1 MGTFHV
7 ELRHFPRV
15 SVRFNQSGTQVGAI
29 VLPWVQ
35 DRVIELDGEKWA
47 PYDAEI
53 TILEG
58 PEIPLERLSM
68 GRGWA
73 TAKREGTD
81 VTERV
86 LGEARAAIADGSAYG
101 GQGEAPAAGAPEP
114 NADASPVEEPSA
126 VSDYPSRASTGA
138 PASSKAAPGSPSE
151 PVTSREVEELLGAEP
166 GRLLAAWRGVAA
178 RTGGL
183 APSESLA
190 LAERE
195 LQREGRGGA

>member
-1 MGTFHV
+1 MATFHV

-53 TILEG
+53 TIVEG

-101 GQGEAPAAGAPEP
+101 GQGSNPAAAPEADAGAP
-114 NADASPVEEPSA
+114 PVEEPVA
-126 VSDYPSRASTGA
+126 ASDYPSLSSAGPIAGAESAEASRA
-138 PASSKAAPGSPSE
+138 E
-151 PVTSREVEELLGAEP
+151 PVTERGVEELLGGEP
-166 GRLLAAWRGVAA
+166 ARLLAAWQGVAA

-183 APSESLA
+183 TPSESLA

-195 LQREGRGGA
+195 LEREDRGGA

>member
-1 MGTFHV
+1 MPTYHV
-7 ELRHFPRV
+7 QLRHFPRQCL
-15 SVRFNQSGTQVGAI
+15 RFNQTGAQVGAL

-35 DRVIELDGEKWA
+35 DRVIEIDGEKWA
-47 PYDAEI
+47 PYDSQI

-58 PEIPLERLSM
+58 PEIPIERLSM

-73 TAKREGTD
+73 TAQREGTD

-86 LGEARAAIADGSAYG
+86 LGEARAAIADGSAYARRPDEEPG
-101 GQGEAPAAGAPEP
+101 PAATPEP
-114 NADASPVEEPSA
+114 A
-126 VSDYPSRASTGA
+126 
-138 PASSKAAPGSPSE
+138 E
-151 PVTSREVEELLGAEP
+151 PVTVPALEALLGEDA
-166 GRLLAAWRGVAA
+166 GRLLDAWRGVAG

-195 LQREGRGGA
+195 LQRGDRGGI